1 MNQFNR
7 RRNSLRARSAL
18 RNFIMWAS
26 LAFVVNV
33 FIYFIFGADYGLEFL
48 GGYIIELSLS
58 VDNLFLFL
66 IIFTSFNIPISYQK
80 RVLTYGIIG
89 AVILRFV
96 FIFLGVAIINTF
108 NWVLYIFGFFL
119 FCSGLKIL
127 LNKEEEA
134 DFSKSKVLNIMKHFI
149 PVTKELHEEKFFV
162 KINGLLYA
170 TPLLL
175 ILVLIESS
183 DIIFALDSI
192 PAIFSITTNPYIVYS
207 SNIFAILGLRSMY
220 FLLAK
225 LNSMF
230 SYIKYGVAF
239 ILMFTGIKLFVA
251 FWGIN
256 ISTVVSL
263 LVIAIILLSSVLF
276 SLIRSN

>member
-1 MNQFNR
+1 MKA
-7 RRNSLRARSAL
+7 RNAL
-18 RNFIMWAS
+18 KNFILWAS
-26 LAFVVNV
+26 LAMIVNI
-33 FIYFIFGADYGLEFL
+33 FIYFIFGAEYGLEFL

-89 AVILRFV
+89 AIILRLL
-96 FIFLGVAIINTF
+96 FIFLGVVIINKF
-108 NWVLYIFGFFL
+108 HWLLYIFGFFL
-119 FCSGLKIL
+119 FFSGLKIL
-127 LNKEEEA
+127 FNNDEKV
-134 DFSKSKVLNIMKHFI
+134 DFSKSKVLNFMKCI
-149 PVTKELHEEKFFV
+149 LPVTNELHEEKFFLR
-162 KINGLLYA
+162 KNGVLYA

-207 SNIFAILGLRSMY
+207 SNIFAILGLRSLY

-230 SYIKYGVAF
+230 SYIKYGVAC
-239 ILMFTGIKLFVA
+239 ILMFTGIKLFIA
-251 FWGIN
+251 FYAIN
-256 ISTVVSL
+256 ISTIISL
-263 LVIAIILLSSVLF
+263 LVITIILLSSILF
-276 SLIRSN
+276 SLISN

>member
-1 MNQFNR
+1 VNQFNR

-239 ILMFTGIKLFVA
+239 ILMFTGIKLFIA